1 MMPTLAMKISC
12 RESYKA
18 NPATTQKGK
27 PNRKRADQPKP
38 QSAAASQ
45 WQKRER
51 CDNKKCT
58 RTPIGQANQESAQ
71 EWQLKTGLQ
80 IQFICGPHEL
90 CSKINDKYCT
100 QLRFIQ
106 HPASMLFPA
115 TLSFL

>member
-1 MMPTLAMKISC
+1 MMPMLAMKIFC

-51 CDNKKCT
+51 CDNPKNAPERLSDRQTKKARKNGNSKQDCKSNLSAVPMNYAAKLMINIAPSCVSFN
-58 RTPIGQANQESAQ
+58 TPLPCYS
-71 EWQLKTGLQ
+71 
-80 IQFICGPHEL
+80 
-90 CSKINDKYCT
+90 
-100 QLRFIQ
+100 
-106 HPASMLFPA
+106 A
-115 TLSFL
+115 TLSFP